1 MGRMNHTA
9 LAWVILGTTT
19 AFGTAAGMAK
29 GTSTSARS
37 GAAGDVPP
45 AFALRHLGTHS
56 TGLFDRSASEVAAY
70 HAPSRRLWV
79 VNGTAGVDVIDISD
93 PAKPTKVATHAA
105 TEPTSV
111 AIHGDLVAIAEPGEG
126 NAPGRI
132 LFRSAADGAALGE
145 VVVGHGPDMCTF
157 TPDGLALLVANE
169 GEPEGDSDA
178 EGTVSVVDLRGG
190 PSKAT
195 VRTAGFGAFE
205 PRRAELAAQGVHL
218 PVPGAGLARQF
229 EPEYLAVSPDGTVA
243 FVAIQ
248 EANALAVLDLA
259 TATVTEVHGLGLKD
273 FSACGL
279 DPNDRD
285 GVRIRPEP
293 VLGLR
298 QPDTVA
304 CWSHGGRTFVAT
316 SNEGEVRE
324 DKATDE
330 LRKVSA
336 LKLDP
341 RRFPDAS
348 IAGDDRLGRLDA
360 SAPACDTDGDG
371 LADRIVAF
379 GGRGVTVWEW
389 APGSLKMVWDSG
401 SDLERAVAAGKAGHN
416 NDGRKFRSDDRRSAS
431 KGPEPEGLATMVVDG
446 RRILAVGLERPGG
459 VVLWD
464 ATDPSAPVLMGHF
477 NRFDPAVDPAKDLAR
492 AGDIAPEGVLA
503 IDAAAAPGG
512 MPLIVTCNE
521 VSGTTTIWA
530 VVPAASK

>member
-1 MGRMNHTA
+1 MNHTA
-9 LAWVILGTTT
+9 LAWAIV
-19 AFGTAAGMAK
+19 AANPALHP
-29 GTSTSARS
+29 AV
-37 GAAGDVPP
+37 GAASCDPAGSRAKAVGEAPP
-45 AFALRHLGTHS
+45 AFTLRHLGTHS
-56 TGLFDRSASEVAAY
+56 TGRFDQGASEVAAY

-79 VNGTAGVDVIDISD
+79 VNGAAGVDVIDVSD
-93 PAKPTKVATHAA
+93 PAKPVRVATHAA
-105 TEPTSV
+105 TAPTSV
-111 AIHGDLVAIAEPGEG
+111 AIHGELAAIAEPGSG
-126 NAPGRI
+126 DSPGRI
-132 LFRSAADGAALGE
+132 LFRSVADGTALGE
-145 VVVGHGPDMCTF
+145 VTVGHGPDMCAF
-157 TPDGLALLVANE
+157 TPDGRTLLVANE
-169 GEPEGDSDA
+169 GEPRGGSDA
-178 EGTVSVVDLRGG
+178 EGTVSVIDLRDG
-190 PSKAT
+190 PSRAT

-205 PRRAELAAQGVHL
+205 TMRGELVAQGVHL
-218 PVPGAGLARQF
+218 PVPGAGIARQF
-229 EPEYLAVSPDGTVA
+229 EPEYVAASPDGKVA
-243 FVAIQ
+243 FVAVQ

-259 TATVTEVHGLGLKD
+259 TAAVTEVHGLGLKD
-273 FSACGL
+273 FSTCGL
-279 DPNDRD
+279 DPCDTD

-298 QPDTVA
+298 QPDTVV
-304 CWSHGGRTFVAT
+304 CWSDRGRVFVAT

-324 DKATDE
+324 DKSTDE

-341 RRFPDAS
+341 RRFPDPS

-389 APGSLKMVWDSG
+389 APGSLRMVWDSG
-401 SDLERAVAAGKAGHN
+401 SDIERVVAAGKSGHN
-416 NDGRKFRSDDRRSAS
+416 NDGRRFRSDDRRSAS

-477 NRFDPAVDPAKDLAR
+477 NRFDPSVDPAKDPAK

-512 MPLIVTCNE
+512 VPVIVTCNE
-521 VSGTTTIWA
+521 VSGTTSLWA
-530 VVPAASK
+530 VEPAASK